1 MITFLVSHGASLTIA
16 NNQGLTPVQLASHL
30 NDPDI
35 VDALQ
40 AITQKPL
47 PPAAPAVYLCLKDLV
62 LVRWNPPMDRQGVPV
77 ATLYEVE
84 ATNSDGA
91 KVSLAKEIDACC
103 GSVKES

>member
-16 NNQGLTPVQLASHL
+16 NNQGLTPAQLASHL
-30 NDPDI
+30 NDPEI

-40 AITQKPL
+40 AVSQKPL

-77 ATLYEVE
+77 ANLYEVE
-84 ATNSDGA
+84 ATNNDGA

-103 GSVKES
+103 ESAEEG